1 MLLNARRLAQE
12 EGTEDLILLAI
23 EDITER
29 KRIEVERERLSDE
42 RRVLSEELAT
52 VNEELQIQAEE
63 LTVQQEEL
71 NVRNEELE
79 GRTAEL
85 EASNQE
91 LESFSI
97 STAVDLK
104 TPVRAIEGFS
114 RMLLNE
120 HAAALDAEA
129 LRLLQV
135 ITTNTKIMHQLLD
148 GLLGLARLVRQPM
161 KKQAVHLDNMAR
173 QVFERLKSEA
183 NNRNLHLTVNDLP
196 IAFADYSLLYQVMMN
211 LLGNAIKFTRDKET
225 ALIEVGGRIEGNEI
239 IYYVKDNGIGF
250 DEPQADKLF
259 APFQRL
265 HGLKGYEGTG
275 IGLAI
280 VQRIIKKHGGRVWAK
295 GKAGDGAT
303 FYFALPKKRGGG
315 GVMKWVNRSE
325 HGDFLDIYRDGVPPP
340 MME

>member
-1 MLLNARRLAQE
+1 
-12 EGTEDLILLAI
+12 
-23 EDITER
+23 
-29 KRIEVERERLSDE
+29 V
-42 RRVLSEELAT
+42 
-52 VNEELQIQAEE
+52 LQIQGEE

-71 NVRNEELE
+71 LVRNEELE

-85 EASNQE
+85 EASNLE
-91 LESFSI
+91 LESFSF

-104 TPVRAIEGFS
+104 TPMRAIEGFS
-114 RMLLNE
+114 RMLMNE
-120 HAAALDAEA
+120 HADQLDAEG

-135 ITTNTKIMHQLLD
+135 ITTNTKIMRQLVE
-148 GLLGLARLVRQPM
+148 GLHGLARLVRQPM

-173 QVFERLKSEA
+173 QIFERLKSEA

-196 IAFADYSLLYQVMMN
+196 VAYADYSLLYQVMVN
-211 LLGNAIKFTRDKET
+211 LLDNAIKFTREKET
-225 ALIEVGGRIEGNEI
+225 AFIEVGGRIKGNEI

-280 VQRIIKKHGGRVWAK
+280 VQRIIKKHGGRVWGK

-325 HGDFLDIYRDGVPPP
+325 HGDFLDIYRDVVPLP